1 MKKTHY
7 NKITFSMTYYGQ
19 IERLQYQLDFFSD
32 QDQQIKDSVILQI
45 INDGYNDAGLFETVC
60 QSYPDLNIKA
70 YSATKDVGFNNH
82 GCRNLMMLESET
94 NWNMLMDIDVL
105 LNNKLL
111 DIMMTADLNEK
122 MFYCFKVKFDHPDNP
137 EDYDNLDIDPK
148 KILKYKAHPNTWLM
162 NKPCFWT
169 GGGYD
174 VEFTGMRHGDAE
186 FFMSLDKE
194 KYDYELFHPEIDD
207 ELTIH
212 VRKPNRNRSYL
223 NQATEHVK
231 TLNRTVDF
239 VKKRNEDSY
248 RKHKKRLVTFP
259 WKKIA

>member
-1 MKKTHY
+1 M
-7 NKITFSMTYYGQ
+7 NDITFSMTYYGQ
-19 IERLQYQLDFFSD
+19 VERLQYQLDFFSEQKKTYTD
-32 QDQQIKDSVILQI
+32 NTTIQL
-45 INDGYNDAGLFETVC
+45 INDGYNDDGLFEAIVK
-60 QSYPDLNIKA
+60 SYPHLNIKA
-70 YSATKDVGFNNH
+70 YEATTDVGFNNH
-82 GCRNLMMLESET
+82 GARNLLMLESDT
-94 NWNMLMDIDVL
+94 TWNMLMDIDVL
-105 LNNKLL
+105 LNEP
-111 DIMMTADLNEK
+111 IYRHMMTSKLNDK
-122 MFYCFKVKFDHPDNP
+122 MFYCFQVDFDHPDNP

-186 FFMSLDKE
+186 FFLSLDKE
-194 KYDYELFHPEIDD
+194 MYDYELFHPDIKKQMAM
-207 ELTIH
+207 H

-231 TLNRTVDF
+231 TLTRTVDF
-239 VKKRNEDSY
+239 VKKRNEDKE

-259 WKKIA
+259 WKRIV